1 MNKKDRTLLAH
12 GLFVE
17 SVIKPDNELRAEAHS
32 QECYN
37 ELMEWRDAVLTYLEE
52 KRLEVSVV

>member
-1 MNKKDRTLLAH
+1 LLAH